1 MRNYDVSDVS
11 YLMYLNANSLYEWAM
26 SQKRPVDSFEWVEDQ
41 SQFNE
46 RFIKK
51 YDENGD
57 KRYFLE
63 VDVEYPKNLFNL
75 HKDFTFLPEREKIG
89 KCKKLVCSIKNKKIY
104 VLFT

>member
-46 RFIKK
+46 RFIKSMMK
-51 YDENGD
+51 TVINDI
-57 KRYFLE
+57 FL
-63 VDVEYPKNLFNL
+63 K
-75 HKDFTFLPEREKIG
+75 
-89 KCKKLVCSIKNKKIY
+89 
-104 VLFT
+104 